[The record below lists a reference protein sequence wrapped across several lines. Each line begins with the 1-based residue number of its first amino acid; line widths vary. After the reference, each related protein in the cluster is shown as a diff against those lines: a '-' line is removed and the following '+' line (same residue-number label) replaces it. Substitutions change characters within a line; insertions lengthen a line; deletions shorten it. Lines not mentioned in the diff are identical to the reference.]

1 MHYPKYSKYALASLA
16 ALLLPVILFAQ
27 QTTQPSQDETVQA
40 ISVLTSA
47 ADVFDKAMACR
58 QLSLHGDPRAVPA
71 LSTLLSDRKLGNYAR
86 TALETTPG
94 QEASTA
100 LREAIPELQGDL
112 LIGVLGSIG
121 VRRDVAAIDAIVPLL
136 GQDNQ
141 AVAEAAAR
149 TLGHLGT
156 PSTADLLRKRLSEAT
171 PKFRPAVGNACLI
184 CAQRLAEQGERE
196 QAVALCDAVQDSDVP
211 EHIRAAAAY
220 NAIQL
225 LGNDAL
231 PRLIEALNS
240 GRESHFR
247 IALKAA
253 RDLGVDASAEIVAQ
267 FAKHPPE
274 QQALLLV
281 ALGDIG
287 NQTAL
292 PTVVEAAKN
301 GKPNVRIQAV
311 RTLAKLGDAAVV
323 PVLVKAV
330 TDSDSSVAD
339 AARAAIAALQGSQV
353 NAAVIAMLN
362 SAEASIVVSAIDITS
377 QRNIPS
383 ATPTLLRLA
392 RDEVMTTRRAAIRAL
407 AQTATLDHLP
417 ELIDLTL
424 ETLRLEDASMVQKTL
439 VAACGR
445 MPPEECAQ
453 TLANAMTDLPP
464 EAKVALL
471 EPLVAVGGTRALQT
485 VVTAAK
491 SNNEVMEDAA
501 TRILGKWLTADA
513 APELLDLTQTL
524 SHGKYKTRTLR
535 AYIRIARQL
544 NMTNDERMEVCR
556 NAIALANRD
565 AEKELVLEV
574 LQRYPTPTGLQLA
587 QAMLQDKR
595 VKEIAQSTIASI
607 SSGLE
612 APDADTTVPPFARE
626 NMTLRDRVAECR
638 NAVIFPQSEE
648 ERRHAFETL
657 RQYPAPEGL
666 AFAVTLLSHK
676 MYEQQASTTIVSIA
690 SKVAMKDRQ
699 KSQRALQQV
708 LHMTTN
714 VKLRQA
720 AEQQLALIQ
729 ASDTQPRAAAD

>member
-1 MHYPKYSKYALASLA
+1 
-16 ALLLPVILFAQ
+16 
-27 QTTQPSQDETVQA
+27 
-40 ISVLTSA
+40 
-47 ADVFDKAMACR
+47 
-58 QLSLHGDPRAVPA
+58 
-71 LSTLLSDRKLGNYAR
+71 
-86 TALETTPG
+86 
-94 QEASTA
+94 
-100 LREAIPELQGDL
+100 
-112 LIGVLGSIG
+112 
-121 VRRDVAAIDAIVPLL
+121 
-136 GQDNQ
+136 
-141 AVAEAAAR
+141 
-149 TLGHLGT
+149 
-156 PSTADLLRKRLSEAT
+156 
-171 PKFRPAVGNACLI
+171 
-184 CAQRLAEQGERE
+184 
-196 QAVALCDAVQDSDVP
+196 
-211 EHIRAAAAY
+211 
-220 NAIQL
+220 
-225 LGNDAL
+225 
-231 PRLIEALNS
+231 
-240 GRESHFR
+240 
-247 IALKAA
+247 
-253 RDLGVDASAEIVAQ
+253 
-267 FAKHPPE
+267 
-274 QQALLLV
+274 
-281 ALGDIG
+281 
-287 NQTAL
+287 
-292 PTVVEAAKN
+292 
-301 GKPNVRIQAV
+301 
-311 RTLAKLGDAAVV
+311 
-323 PVLVKAV
+323 
-330 TDSDSSVAD
+330 
-339 AARAAIAALQGSQV
+339 
-353 NAAVIAMLN
+353 
-362 SAEASIVVSAIDITS
+362 
-377 QRNIPS
+377 
-383 ATPTLLRLA
+383 
-392 RDEVMTTRRAAIRAL
+392 
-407 AQTATLDHLP
+407 
-417 ELIDLTL
+417 
-424 ETLRLEDASMVQKTL
+424 
-439 VAACGR
+439 

-471 EPLVAVGGTRALQT
+471 EPLVAVGGTRALPT

-587 QAMLQDKR
+587 QSMLQDKR

-714 VKLRQA
+714 VKLKQA

-729 ASDTQPRAAAD
+729 ASDPQPPAAAD